1 MGLRAVDAQ
10 VTVIGAGPVGL
21 TLAMDLAQRGI
32 DVVVVESRS
41 EDQPADAKCNTVAAR
56 TMEVFRHLGVAD
68 AVRAAG
74 LSDDFPTDVL
84 YCTSVAG
91 EELTRI
97 TQPSR
102 NERMAE
108 GTHSAPG
115 YLDSHWPTPEPVV
128 RVSQLYLNPILH
140 RHARTF
146 ERITLLPETTFVS
159 YEDASHEDVG
169 GSVVTTCESSAGEP
183 LTINSRYLIG
193 CDGGASSVRKQMG
206 VRLRGDAEIA
216 KFRSS
221 LVRSRAIKDLFPGKP
236 AWMAWALNPRATG
249 TVVAIDG
256 EALWLIHRG
265 LSSSGEFDS
274 VDRDQSIR
282 DVLGVGEDFT
292 WEVVHHQ
299 DWTARRLVAE
309 RFRAGNVFLCGD
321 AAHIWVPFAGYG
333 MNAGIAD
340 GMNLSWMLAAVMNGQ
355 ADERILQAH
364 ERERHPITEQ
374 VSKLAMGKALEYME
388 RAGRRA
394 IPKAIE
400 KRHIVGRILR
410 KRIGKRL
417 YGINA
422 PQFACE
428 GLNFGYYY
436 DNSPIIQ
443 YDGAAAPSY
452 DMGSHTPSSVPGCR
466 MPHFW
471 IDRDTSLYDALGSD
485 YTLVSFDAAIA
496 ADALVEAAQRRGFPL
511 TVLNCEVPD
520 ESEWLQTKL
529 ILVRPDRHVAWRDD
543 ALPDD
548 ADRLLDVLTGRI
560 NSSPG

>member
-1 MGLRAVDAQ
+1 MDTQ

-41 EDQPADAKCNTVAAR
+41 EDDPADAKCNTVAAR
-56 TMEVFRHLGVAD
+56 TMEVFRQLGVAD

-91 EELTRI
+91 EEIARI
-97 TQPSR
+97 IQPSR
-102 NERMAE
+102 NERLAR
-108 GTHSAPG
+108 GTRSAPG

-128 RVSQLYLNPILH
+128 RVSQLYLNPILF

-146 ERITLLPETTFVS
+146 ERITLLPDTKFLS
-159 YEDASHEDVG
+159 HEDASYEDVG
-169 GSVVTTCESSAGEP
+169 GRVVATCQSKAGESV
-183 LTINSRYLIG
+183 TINSRYLIG
-193 CDGGASSVRKQMG
+193 CDGGSSSVRSQLG
-206 VRLRGDAEIA
+206 IRLVGDAEISRA
-216 KFRSS
+216 RTS
-221 LVRSRAIKDLFPGKP
+221 LVRSGAIKDLFPGKP
-236 AWMAWALNPRATG
+236 AWMAWALNPRTTG

-256 EALWLIHRG
+256 EELWLIHRTF
-265 LSSSGEFDS
+265 STSREFES

-282 DVLGVGEDFT
+282 DVLGVGQDFT

-299 DWTARRLVAE
+299 DWTARRLIAE
-309 RFRAGNVFLCGD
+309 RFRVDNVFLCGD
-321 AAHIWVPFAGYG
+321 AAHIWIPFAGYG

-340 GMNLSWMLAAVMNGQ
+340 GMNLSWLLAAVLNGQ
-355 ADERILQAH
+355 ADERILEAH
-364 ERERHPITEQ
+364 EQERHPITEQ

-388 RAGRRA
+388 RAQQRA
-394 IPKAIE
+394 IPKMIE
-400 KRHIVGRILR
+400 KRHLIGRILR
-410 KRIGKRL
+410 NRIGKQL
-417 YGINA
+417 YDINA

-436 DNSPIIQ
+436 DDSPIIQ
-443 YDGAAAPSY
+443 YDGSPAPSY
-452 DMGSHTPSSVPGCR
+452 EMGSHTPSSVPGCR

-471 IDRDTSLYDALGSD
+471 IDDDTSLYDALGNG

-496 ADALVEAAQRRGFPL
+496 PDAFVEAARRRGFPL
-511 TVLNCEVPD
+511 DVLNCEVPGH
-520 ESEWLQTKL
+520 SEWLQTKL
-529 ILVRPDRHVAWRDD
+529 ILVRPDRHVAWRGD

-548 ADRLLDVLTGRI
+548 LDLLLDRLSGKF

>member
-1 MGLRAVDAQ
+1 MDAQ
-10 VTVIGAGPVGL
+10 VTVVGAGPVGL

-32 DVVVVESRS
+32 EVVVVERRS
-41 EDQPADAKCNTVAAR
+41 KDEPADAKCNTVAAR
-56 TMEVFRHLGVAD
+56 TMEVFRSLGVAD
-68 AVRAAG
+68 AVRACG

-84 YCTSVAG
+84 YSTSVAG

-102 NERMAE
+102 NERLAK
-108 GTHSAPG
+108 GAQSAPG

-128 RVSQLYLNPILH
+128 RVSQLYLNPILF
-140 RHARTF
+140 RHAQTF
-146 ERITLLPETTFVS
+146 ARITLLPETTFVS
-159 YEDASHEDVG
+159 YQDQG
-169 GSVVTTCESSAGEP
+169 GSVAATCESRAGA
-183 LTINSRYLIG
+183 LVTINSRYLVG

-206 VRLRGDAEIA
+206 VRLVGDAEIA
-216 KFRSS
+216 KSRSS
-221 LVRSRAIKDLFPGKP
+221 LVRSKAIKNLFPGKP
-236 AWMAWALNPRATG
+236 AWMTWVLNPRTTG

-256 EALWLIHRG
+256 EELWLIHRAI
-265 LSSSGEFDS
+265 STTRDFDS

-299 DWTARRLVAE
+299 DWTARRLIAE
-309 RFRAGNVFLCGD
+309 RFRVGNVFICGD
-321 AAHIWVPFAGYG
+321 AAHIWIPFAGYG

-340 GMNLSWMLAAVMNGQ
+340 CVNLSWMLAAVLNGQ
-355 ADERILQAH
+355 ADERLLEAH

-388 RAGRRA
+388 RSQRRT
-394 IPKAIE
+394 IPKVME

-410 KRIGKRL
+410 NRIGKRL
-417 YGINA
+417 YDINV

-443 YDGAAAPSY
+443 YDGNQAPSY

-471 IDRDTSLYDALGSD
+471 IDNDRSLYDALGND
-485 YTLVSFDAAIA
+485 HTLVSFDAAIA
-496 ADALVEAAQRRGFPL
+496 ADAFLAAANKRGFPL
-511 TVLNCEVPD
+511 SFLRCEAPD
-520 ESEWLQTKL
+520 QSDWLQTKL
-529 ILVRPDRHVAWRDD
+529 ILVRPDRHVAWRGD

-548 ADRLLDVLTGRI
+548 AGHLLDVLTG
-560 NSSPG
+560 NQVAAA

>member
-1 MGLRAVDAQ
+1 MDTQ

-41 EDQPADAKCNTVAAR
+41 GDDPADAKCNTVAAR
-56 TMEVFRHLGVAD
+56 TMEVFRQLGVAD

-91 EELTRI
+91 EEIARI
-97 TQPSR
+97 IQPSR
-102 NERMAE
+102 NERLAR
-108 GTHSAPG
+108 GTRSAPG

-128 RVSQLYLNPILH
+128 RVSQLYLNPILF

-146 ERITLLPETTFVS
+146 ERITLLPDTKFLSHEDAS
-159 YEDASHEDVG
+159 YEDLG
-169 GSVVTTCESSAGEP
+169 GRVVATCQSKAGESV
-183 LTINSRYLIG
+183 TINSRYLIG
-193 CDGGASSVRKQMG
+193 CDGGSSSVRSQMG
-206 VRLRGDAEIA
+206 IRLVGDAEISRA
-216 KFRSS
+216 RTS

-236 AWMAWALNPRATG
+236 AWMAWALNPRTTG

-256 EALWLIHRG
+256 EELWLIHRTF
-265 LSSSGEFDS
+265 STSREFES

-282 DVLGVGEDFT
+282 DVLGVGQDFT

-299 DWTARRLVAE
+299 DWTARRLIAE
-309 RFRAGNVFLCGD
+309 RFRVDNVFLCGD
-321 AAHIWVPFAGYG
+321 AAHIWIPFAGYG

-340 GMNLSWMLAAVMNGQ
+340 GMNLSWLLAAVLNGQ
-355 ADERILQAH
+355 ADERILEAH

-388 RAGRRA
+388 RAQQRA
-394 IPKAIE
+394 IPKMIE
-400 KRHIVGRILR
+400 KRHLIGRILR
-410 KRIGKRL
+410 YRIGKQL
-417 YGINA
+417 YDINA

-436 DNSPIIQ
+436 DDSPIIQ
-443 YDGAAAPSY
+443 YDGSPAPSY
-452 DMGSHTPSSVPGCR
+452 EMGSHTPSSVPGCR

-471 IDRDTSLYDALGSD
+471 IDDDTSLYDALGNG

-496 ADALVEAAQRRGFPL
+496 PDAFVEAARRRGFPL
-511 TVLNCEVPD
+511 DVLNCKVPD
-520 ESEWLQTKL
+520 HSEWLQTKL
-529 ILVRPDRHVAWRDD
+529 ILVRPDRHVAWRGD

-548 ADRLLDVLTGRI
+548 LDVLLDRLSGKF

>member
-1 MGLRAVDAQ
+1 MDTQ

-41 EDQPADAKCNTVAAR
+41 EDDPADAKCNTVAAR
-56 TMEVFRHLGVAD
+56 TMEVFRQLGVAD

-91 EELTRI
+91 EEIARI
-97 TQPSR
+97 IQPSR
-102 NERMAE
+102 NERLARD
-108 GTHSAPG
+108 TRSAPG

-128 RVSQLYLNPILH
+128 RVSQLYLNPILF

-146 ERITLLPETTFVS
+146 ERITLLPDTKFLS
-159 YEDASHEDVG
+159 HEDASYEDVG
-169 GSVVTTCESSAGEP
+169 GRVVATCQSKAGESV
-183 LTINSRYLIG
+183 TINSRYLIG
-193 CDGGASSVRKQMG
+193 CDGGSSSVRSQMG
-206 VRLRGDAEIA
+206 IRLVGDAEISRA
-216 KFRSS
+216 RTS

-236 AWMAWALNPRATG
+236 AWMAWALNPRTTG

-256 EALWLIHRG
+256 EELWLIHRTF
-265 LSSSGEFDS
+265 STSREFES

-282 DVLGVGEDFT
+282 DVLGVGQDFT

-299 DWTARRLVAE
+299 DWTARRLIAE
-309 RFRAGNVFLCGD
+309 RFRVDNVFLCGD
-321 AAHIWVPFAGYG
+321 AAHIWIPFAGYG

-340 GMNLSWMLAAVMNGQ
+340 GMNLSWLLAAVLNGQ
-355 ADERILQAH
+355 ADERILEAH

-388 RAGRRA
+388 RAQQRA
-394 IPKAIE
+394 IPKMIE
-400 KRHIVGRILR
+400 KRHLIGRILR
-410 KRIGKRL
+410 YRIGKQL
-417 YGINA
+417 YDINA

-436 DNSPIIQ
+436 DDSPIIQ
-443 YDGAAAPSY
+443 YDGSPAPSY
-452 DMGSHTPSSVPGCR
+452 EMGSHTPSSVPGCR

-471 IDRDTSLYDALGSD
+471 IDDDTSLYDALGNG

-496 ADALVEAAQRRGFPL
+496 PDAFVEAARRRGFPL
-511 TVLNCEVPD
+511 DVLNCKVPD
-520 ESEWLQTKL
+520 HSEWLQTKL
-529 ILVRPDRHVAWRDD
+529 ILVRPDRHVAWRGD

-548 ADRLLDVLTGRI
+548 LDVLLDRLSGKF

>member
-1 MGLRAVDAQ
+1 MDTQA
-10 VTVIGAGPVGL
+10 TVIGAGPVGL

-41 EDQPADAKCNTVAAR
+41 ENDPADAKCNTVAAR
-56 TMEVFRHLGVAD
+56 TMEVFRQLGVAD

-91 EELTRI
+91 EEIARI

-102 NERMAE
+102 NERLAQ

-128 RVSQLYLNPILH
+128 RVSQLYLNPILF

-146 ERITLLPETTFVS
+146 ERITLLPETRFLS
-159 YEDASHEDVG
+159 YEDASGEDVG
-169 GSVVTTCESSAGEP
+169 GRVVATCQSKAGEP
-183 LTINSRYLIG
+183 VTINSRYLIG
-193 CDGGASSVRKQMG
+193 CDGGASLVRKRMG
-206 VRLRGDAEIA
+206 VRLVGDAEISRA
-216 KFRSS
+216 RTS

-236 AWMAWALNPRATG
+236 AWMAWALNPRTTG

-256 EALWLIHRG
+256 EELWLIHRTF
-265 LSSSGEFDS
+265 STSREFDS
-274 VDRDQSIR
+274 VDLDQSIR
-282 DVLGVGEDFT
+282 DVLGVGQDFT

-299 DWTARRLVAE
+299 DWTARRLIAE
-309 RFRAGNVFLCGD
+309 RFRVGNVFLCGD
-321 AAHIWVPFAGYG
+321 AAHIWIPFAGYG

-340 GMNLSWMLAAVMNGQ
+340 AMNLSWLLAAVLNGQ
-355 ADERILQAH
+355 ADERILEAH

-388 RAGRRA
+388 RAQQRA
-394 IPKAIE
+394 IPKLIE
-400 KRHIVGRILR
+400 KRHLIGRILR
-410 KRIGKRL
+410 NRIGKQL
-417 YGINA
+417 YDINA

-436 DNSPIIQ
+436 DDSPIIQ
-443 YDGAAAPSY
+443 YDGCPAPGY
-452 DMGSHTPSSVPGCR
+452 EMGSHTPSSVPGCR

-471 IDRDTSLYDALGSD
+471 IDDDTSLYDALGD
-485 YTLVSFDAAIA
+485 DHTLVSFDAAVA
-496 ADALVEAAQRRGFPL
+496 TGPLLEAAKERGFPL
-511 TVLNCEVPD
+511 SVLNCELPD
-520 ESEWLQTKL
+520 HSEWLQTNL
-529 ILVRPDRHVAWRDD
+529 ILVRPDRHVAWRGD

-548 ADRLLDVLTGRI
+548 LDLLLDRLSGKF